1 MYDRSFP
8 IVCGGYPHP
17 DANSCGFRRLDLGFL
32 PCPDPNHRIE
42 VKGSCADLILCASI
56 PIYYSPSVSAF
67 YVCNQLTKQW
77 IALPPPPLQFQSSER
92 VRYVM
97 ATGFL
102 CVPAPC
108 SLCTTNQQ
116 SQCVDHSRYDCV
128 VVHIC
133 VYPPISHCKYRLQ
146 LFSSQEWKS
155 LVVSSPRPISA
166 RFLVPS
172 TCFLVTYKGMLHML
186 IANYILVYD
195 PYNCPEKFCRVI
207 DMPTDVEDEKCFT
220 RTLGL
225 SQNRLCVTC
234 RKGAHPEGPYYIW
247 ELEDYDMGKWSL
259 VHKFYIRPN
268 IMILSNLDL
277 VHPNLDPKIKDTG
290 FAIKDGTYFYWI
302 NSSGWSAFRGI
313 VHSITQQWWATPV
326 PPLIRGYTIETASDG
341 VGFGAIHRSGFLQVS
356 EVIFFQ
362 LHLAPLFYALKRKN
376 LKEPECGKKLVEKRN
391 NLPVFSV
398 GRRWKQMLSAMPEE
412 ERGDEQR
419 RRRTEHRCPEKRGSK
434 RKSDTRIKDYFAPF
448 NSG

>member
-1 MYDRSFP
+1 MFNRNFP

-17 DANSCGFRRLDLGFL
+17 DSNSCGFRRLDLGFL

-56 PIYYSPSVSAF
+56 PVYYSPS
-67 YVCNQLTKQW
+67 
-77 IALPPPPLQFQSSER
+77 
-92 VRYVM
+92 
-97 ATGFL
+97 
-102 CVPAPC
+102 
-108 SLCTTNQQ
+108 
-116 SQCVDHSRYDCV
+116 
-128 VVHIC
+128 
-133 VYPPISHCKYRLQ
+133 
-146 LFSSQEWKS
+146 EWKS
-155 LVVSSPRPISA
+155 LVVSSPRPIFA

-172 TCFLVTYKGMLHML
+172 TCFLVSYKGMLHML
-186 IANYILVYD
+186 LANYILVYD

-234 RKGAHPEGPYYIW
+234 RK
-247 ELEDYDMGKWSL
+247 
-259 VHKFYIRPN
+259 
-268 IMILSNLDL
+268 DL

-326 PPLIRGYTIETASDG
+326 PPLIHGYTIE
-341 VGFGAIHRSGFLQVS
+341 
-356 EVIFFQ
+356 
-362 LHLAPLFYALKRKN
+362 K
-376 LKEPECGKKLVEKRN
+376 PECGKKLVEKRN
-391 NLPVFSV
+391 NLLVFSV

-419 RRRTEHRCPEKRGSK
+419 RRRTEHRCPEKRGLK

>member
-155 LVVSSPRPISA
+155 LVVSSPRPIFA

-207 DMPTDVEDEKCFT
+207 DMPTDVEKM
-220 RTLGL
+220 RSVSLKTLGL
-225 SQNRLCVTC
+225 SQNLSLCNMP
-234 RKGAHPEGPYYIW
+234 KG
-247 ELEDYDMGKWSL
+247 
-259 VHKFYIRPN
+259 
-268 IMILSNLDL
+268 
-277 VHPNLDPKIKDTG
+277 
-290 FAIKDGTYFYWI
+290 
-302 NSSGWSAFRGI
+302 
-313 VHSITQQWWATPV
+313 
-326 PPLIRGYTIETASDG
+326 G
-341 VGFGAIHRSGFLQVS
+341 VGKHPSATATNPGPAFHNWKGKVS

-391 NLPVFSV
+391 NLLVFSV

>member
-1 MYDRSFP
+1 MDRLEDAKLMKFSDPSFELLFSNLGESLFVEILARLPSRAAIRLKLVCKSWCSLISSHYFITLFNHRRHDPSLPPILHHPHSSSPSPACFIFQNMFNRNFP
-8 IVCGGYPHP
+8 IVCDGYPHP

-77 IALPPPPLQFQSSER
+77 TALPPPPLQFQSSER
-92 VRYVM
+92 ERHEMYEM
-97 ATGFL
+97 STGFL

-133 VYPPISHCKYRLQ
+133 VYPPISYCKYRLQ

-155 LVVSSPRPISA
+155 LVVSSPRPIFA

-186 IANYILVYD
+186 LAKYILVYD

-225 SQNRLCVTC
+225 SQNRLRVTC
-234 RKGAHPEGPYYIW
+234 QKGAHLEAAYYIW

-259 VHKFYIRPN
+259 VHKFYITPN
-268 IMILSNLDL
+268 IMILSSLDL

-290 FAIKDGTYFYWI
+290 FIIKDGIYLYWT
-302 NSSGWSAFRGI
+302 NSSGWSAFGGI
-313 VHSITQQWWATPV
+313 VHSITQQWWPTPV
-326 PPLIRGYTIETASDG
+326 PPLIRGYTIENN
-341 VGFGAIHRSGFLQVS
+341 
-356 EVIFFQ
+356 
-362 LHLAPLFYALKRKN
+362 KN
-376 LKEPECGKKLVEKRN
+376 TLG
-391 NLPVFSV
+391 
-398 GRRWKQMLSAMPEE
+398 
-412 ERGDEQR
+412 
-419 RRRTEHRCPEKRGSK
+419 
-434 RKSDTRIKDYFAPF
+434 
-448 NSG
+448 NS

>member
-1 MYDRSFP
+1 MDRLEDAKLMKFSDPSFELLFSNLGESLFVE
-8 IVCGGYPHP
+8 IL
-17 DANSCGFRRLDLGFL
+17 ARL
-32 PCPDPNHRIE
+32 
-42 VKGSCADLILCASI
+42 
-56 PIYYSPSVSAF
+56 PSRAAIRLKL
-67 YVCNQLTKQW
+67 LTKQW

-155 LVVSSPRPISA
+155 LVVSSPRPIFA

-172 TCFLVTYKGMLHML
+172 TSFLVTYKGMLHML
-186 IANYILVYD
+186 LANYILVYD

-207 DMPTDVEDEKCFT
+207 DMPTDMEDEKCFT

-234 RKGAHPEGPYYIW
+234 RKGAHPEGAYYIW
-247 ELEDYDMGKWSL
+247 ELEDYGMGKWSL

-313 VHSITQQWWATPV
+313 VHSITQQWWPTPV
-326 PPLIRGYTIETASDG
+326 PPLIRGYTIENLEWSQDSG
-341 VGFGAIHRSGFLQVS
+341 VPRRSLSSGLRCRNRSWPEAVTQIADS
-356 EVIFFQ
+356 EVGIDDED
-362 LHLAPLFYALKRKN
+362 R
-376 LKEPECGKKLVEKRN
+376 
-391 NLPVFSV
+391 V
-398 GRRWKQMLSAMPEE
+398 GRL
-412 ERGDEQR
+412 QR
-419 RRRTEHRCPEKRGSK
+419 RCRVGDLEADVCSHGLRLSLGQI
-434 RKSDTRIKDYFAPF
+434 RI
-448 NSG
+448 G